1 MRRLGVGREAAP
13 AGGGR
18 TYPRA
23 LGRPGVTVRAHY
35 GALPSMAGRG
45 QVEGGRKP
53 AGSAALVAASLAR
66 KYGPPDRNRP

>member
-23 LGRPGVTVRAHY
+23 PGRPGVTVRAHY
-35 GALPSMAGRG
+35 GALLLVSCTDAGKAGESPANGTMAC
-45 QVEGGRKP
+45 P
-53 AGSAALVAASLAR
+53 
-66 KYGPPDRNRP
+66 